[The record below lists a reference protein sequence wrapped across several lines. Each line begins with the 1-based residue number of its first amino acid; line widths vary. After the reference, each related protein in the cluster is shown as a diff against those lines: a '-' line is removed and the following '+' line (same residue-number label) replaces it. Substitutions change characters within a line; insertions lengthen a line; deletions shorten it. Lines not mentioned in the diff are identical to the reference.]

1 MKVAHAVLLMLTLA
15 IGSCTP
21 VDFEYADGTGGRYSD
36 WRGHWIFI
44 NYWAEWCAPCRYEI
58 PQLNALNKG
67 EPTSDVRVIGVNYD
81 GIDGEALRALMQ
93 RMGVEFPVM
102 TQDPR
107 ERFGYQMPVV
117 LPTTV
122 VINPKGEVSATL
134 VGPQTEETLRAVMG
148 VSDAPT

>member
-1 MKVAHAVLLMLTLA
+1 MKVAHPVVLMLTLLM
-15 IGSCTP
+15 GSCTP
-21 VDFEYADGTGGRYSD
+21 VDFEYADGAGGRYSD

-67 EPTSDVRVIGVNYD
+67 EPTNDVRVIGVNYD

-107 ERFGYQMPVV
+107 ERFGYQLPVV

-134 VGPQTEETLRAVMG
+134 VGPQTEETLRAVIR